1 MADHTDQNG
10 RPCENRTPFE
20 NRTRSEFEPPLYIT
34 FLCKRLNGLFLNQ
47 FIWNGFPKIKKK
59 CYEPVARLIALQVNL
74 LDLKSL
80 WWKHCE
86 IILRTNPRIQRGRMF
101 NYQKIQLV
109 VSIKVFLSHFD
120 RFRTMYML
128 RRNKVKKSKS
138 YVTFWN
144 SQDYLTANGL
154 RHASG
159 PIHTIRPL
167 HILRELAIKNEAK
180 ETYSTVRKRHKI
192 KPEWSLSWFV
202 KSNFG
207 SVISL
212 LSNLV
217 FPFCILLSWGIKVKK
232 KTVFFSNTVT
242 IWIPDKSD
250 IQMVGRSPVVK
261 WSGIQITSIYQTK
274 KSGFGIVITQPM

>member
-1 MADHTDQNG
+1 MK
-10 RPCENRTPFE
+10 F
-20 NRTRSEFEPPLYIT
+20 
-34 FLCKRLNGLFLNQ
+34 NQ
-47 FIWNGFPKIKKK
+47 
-59 CYEPVARLIALQVNL
+59 YEPVARLIALQVNL

-180 ETYSTVRKRHKI
+180 ETYSTVQKRHRI
-192 KPEWSLSWFV
+192 KPE
-202 KSNFG
+202 
-207 SVISL
+207 
-212 LSNLV
+212 
-217 FPFCILLSWGIKVKK
+217 
-232 KTVFFSNTVT
+232 
-242 IWIPDKSD
+242 
-250 IQMVGRSPVVK
+250 
-261 WSGIQITSIYQTK
+261 
-274 KSGFGIVITQPM
+274 